1 MNGLKRT
8 LYLQAALWTLAGIA
22 IGILPKT
29 MLHIMGQPLRLER
42 EVAWIRLLGVESIGL
57 AMFMVLVAHRI
68 EEIWWWCWA
77 FAFVDTAIAIVVLLN
92 TGFGLEDNQSRAF
105 WWGFSAV
112 TVAFAFGMLS
122 TIFVTSRERPLL

>member
-8 LYLQAALWTLAGIA
+8 MYVQAAVWTVAGIA

-29 MLHIMGQPLRLER
+29 MLHLTGQPLRLER
-42 EVAWIRLLGVESIGL
+42 EVAWIRLLGVQSVGL

-68 EEIWWWCWA
+68 EEIWWWSWA
-77 FAFVDTAIAIVVLLN
+77 FAFVDTATAIVVLLN
-92 TGFGLEDNQSRAF
+92 TGFGLEDHQSRVF

-112 TVAFAFGMLS
+112 TVAFAIAMLS